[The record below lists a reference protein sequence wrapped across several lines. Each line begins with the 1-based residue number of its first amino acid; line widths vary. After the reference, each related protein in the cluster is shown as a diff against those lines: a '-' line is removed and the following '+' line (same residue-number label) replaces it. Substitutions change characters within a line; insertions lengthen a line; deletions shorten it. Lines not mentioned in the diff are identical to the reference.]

1 MHAGLPAALHRPHLF
16 QVRGRNPLECTGNR
30 RNTTNVWYHI
40 RSNFHA
46 PSFLLDYRM
55 MAVLMSL
62 SLGLSSMATGSLEW
76 MSVALVLQPDWM
88 ED

>member
-1 MHAGLPAALHRPHLF
+1 MHAGLPAALHWPHLF
-16 QVRGRNPLECTGNR
+16 QVRGRDSLECTGNR
-30 RNTTNVWYHI
+30 RNTTNAWYHI
-40 RSNFHA
+40 RSNFYV
-46 PSFLLDYRM
+46 PSFLLDYWM

-62 SLGLSSMATGSLEW
+62 LLGLSSMATGSLEW